1 MVQRGAWQD
10 AYRQKLN
17 GPGVPAP
24 ATQRFMQDARERPH
38 EYTKRMVWLWSA
50 QSITTILENGIE
62 QIKLGPYT
70 NLKKVLLSEAD
81 YVSLKSGYAKQA
93 NTLAEQISSHREERQ
108 TLDSQEILQ
117 NEWIERFRKYR
128 EIETLDRLLV
138 TDLIEQIDVHE
149 GRRITIHFK
158 FQDEFEKGQALVEQ
172 EICELKSTG

>member
-1 MVQRGAWQD
+1 
-10 AYRQKLN
+10 
-17 GPGVPAP
+17 
-24 ATQRFMQDARERPH
+24 
-38 EYTKRMVWLWSA
+38 MVWLWSA

-70 NLKKVLLSEAD
+70 NLKKGLLSEAD

-108 TLDSQEILQ
+108 TLDSQEMLQ

-128 EIETLDRLLV
+128 EIETLDRRLV

-149 GRRITIHFK
+149 ADVSRFTLSFRMNLKRDRRLSSK
-158 FQDEFEKGQALVEQ
+158 
-172 EICELKSTG
+172 KSVNSKVPDNAPKNVG